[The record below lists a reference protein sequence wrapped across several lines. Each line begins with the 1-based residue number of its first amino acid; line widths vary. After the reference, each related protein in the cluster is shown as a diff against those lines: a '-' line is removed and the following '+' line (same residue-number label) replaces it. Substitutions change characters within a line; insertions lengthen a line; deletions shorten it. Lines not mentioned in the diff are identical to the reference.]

1 MEEEIRFIVFKN
13 LSEVKMKVDDLD
25 GLCYYF
31 ANNIKADLEMMEIPV
46 NMYNINEGGGFD
58 HYYLLAGDD
67 EKYLIDPTYSQFLP
81 KLNEKPILFE
91 DFPANVLDKTEQG
104 KIILSDLLH
113 DGYHKLSGNDYDIY
127 LLSFKLK
134 ERGKSLWK

>member
-1 MEEEIRFIVFKN
+1 M
-13 LSEVKMKVDDLD
+13 
-25 GLCYYF
+25 
-31 ANNIKADLEMMEIPV
+31 
-46 NMYNINEGGGFD
+46 
-58 HYYLLAGDD
+58 LAGDD

-134 ERGKSLWK
+134 ERGKSL